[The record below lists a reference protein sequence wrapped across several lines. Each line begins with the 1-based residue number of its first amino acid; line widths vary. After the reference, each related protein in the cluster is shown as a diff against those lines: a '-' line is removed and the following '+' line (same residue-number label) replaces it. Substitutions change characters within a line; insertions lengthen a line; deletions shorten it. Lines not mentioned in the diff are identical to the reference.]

1 MNKKEEFKEFVK
13 KNPSLIKH
21 IKTGDMT
28 WQKYYEIYDLY
39 GEEENA
45 WKDYI
50 KKEEVVDT
58 AVAGAATTAGFLS
71 WLKTLDLDS
80 IQNGVQSVQ
89 RVLSVLG
96 DFGTK
101 DTKKEEYKPR
111 PMYKHFED

>member
-1 MNKKEEFKEFVK
+1 MNKKDEFKEFVK

-21 IKTGDMT
+21 IKTGEMS
-28 WQKYYEIYDLY
+28 WQKYFEIYDLY
-39 GEEENA
+39 GEDEKA

-50 KKEEVVDT
+50 KKEEVVD
-58 AVAGAATTAGFLS
+58 AVEATSATAGFLS

-96 DFGTK
+96 DFGSK
-101 DTKKEEYKPR
+101 ETKKEEYKPR

>member
-1 MNKKEEFKEFVK
+1 MGKEDFKKFVQTK
-13 KNPSLIKH
+13 PELASYIEDNS
-21 IKTGDMT
+21 MT
-28 WQKYYEIYDLY
+28 WQKFYELYDMY
-39 GEEENA
+39 GEDENA

-50 KKEEVVDT
+50 TKEKVVEAAST
-58 AVAGAATTAGFLS
+58 ATATAGFLT
-71 WLKTLDLDS
+71 WLKSLDLDS

-101 DTKKEEYKPR
+101 ETKKEEYKPR

>member
-1 MNKKEEFKEFVK
+1 MNKKDEFKNFVK

-21 IKTGDMT
+21 VKDGSMS
-28 WQKYYEIYDLY
+28 WQKYYEIYDMY
-39 GEEENA
+39 GEDENA

-50 KKEEVVDT
+50 TKEKVVEAAST
-58 AVAGAATTAGFLS
+58 ATATAGFLT
-71 WLKTLDLDS
+71 WLKSLDLDS

-101 DTKKEEYKPR
+101 ETKKEKYKPR

>member
-13 KNPSLIKH
+13 KNPSLIKN
-21 IKTGDMT
+21 IKNGEMT

-39 GEEENA
+39 GDSEEA
-45 WKDYI
+45 WKDYV
-50 KKEEVVDT
+50 KKEEIDNKIE
-58 AVAGAATTAGFLS
+58 AAATTAGFIS

-101 DTKKEEYKPR
+101 ETKKEEYKPR
-111 PMYKHFED
+111 PIYKHFED

>member
-1 MNKKEEFKEFVK
+1 MNKKDEFKEFVK

-21 IKTGDMT
+21 IKTGDMS

-39 GEEENA
+39 GEDENA

-58 AVAGAATTAGFLS
+58 VATASATAGFLS

-96 DFGTK
+96 DFGAK

>member
-1 MNKKEEFKEFVK
+1 MNKKEEFKNFVK

-21 IKTGDMT
+21 IKTGEMS

-39 GEEENA
+39 GEDQNA

-50 KKEEVVDT
+50 KKENEIDT
-58 AVAGAATTAGFLS
+58 IAGVGAATGFLS

-96 DFGTK
+96 DFGAK
-101 DTKKEEYKPR
+101 EEKKEEYKPR